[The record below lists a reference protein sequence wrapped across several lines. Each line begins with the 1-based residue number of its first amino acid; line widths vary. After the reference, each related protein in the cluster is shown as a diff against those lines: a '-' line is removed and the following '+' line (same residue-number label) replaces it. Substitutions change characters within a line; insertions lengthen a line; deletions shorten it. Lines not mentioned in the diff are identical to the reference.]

1 MVELGICGDGAG
13 ASSGGGPRP
22 RRVGIDDPPE
32 RGHARTVPATQPRQR
47 RTLAR
52 VPTRYDVDRDA
63 LAGILAG
70 EPRYRVGQVWDG
82 LYRQLASPAELTA
95 LPRPLR
101 ARLDHDLPAALA
113 AVTESIDGPGATVKW
128 LFGLDGGARIET
140 VLMHYRDR
148 TTVCVS
154 TQAGCAMA
162 CGFCATGQAGF
173 QRHLSTGEIVEQ
185 IVRAAR
191 RARDDGRRLGNV
203 VFMGM
208 GEPLANYDRVWPAVE
223 RAHGGLGLSA
233 RHLTLST
240 VGLVPGIRRLATE
253 DLPVNLAVSLHAAN
267 DGLRDELVPINRRY
281 PLSVLVGACA
291 DYVRA
296 KGRRLSFEWALIDGT
311 NDRRTD
317 ARELAELARGSPLPA
332 HVNLI
337 PLNPTPGYPTRG
349 TPPDGVRRFRRW
361 LRDLGVNATVR
372 RNRGADIDA
381 ACGQLAAARRG
392 AGRAAVDFAPQ
403 VGPRSPH
410 QHGDV
415 VAGTD
420 GVEEPLPAPH
430 AGARP
435 HDRAHHLAIHP
446 ATGADHRR
454 SPTGGQVRRQVPGRC
469 PAVEARAVPAD
480 DVDLAGVGQRSP
492 RRLVEA
498 GRHRRQPR
506 HLRPGHECGGDA
518 ATGAQPLAGAGQ
530 RQPDPGAVG
539 IGDERG
545 QRAGAPGVTVED
557 QRRAAV
563 DPRPQSS
570 EGAGGAERLWF
581 LDRYVNPAVEVR
593 LDGLTGV
600 MDVDRDGRRDR
611 TRPLECVVDERHAV
625 HRTERLG
632 EHPGE
637 RAEPRPLAGR
647 QHDGA
652 HVGCACAGRIGHH
665 RRHEHHPRA
674 GSRELRS

>member
-1 MVELGICGDGAG
+1 VVELGVCGHVAG
-13 ASSGGGPRP
+13 GSSGGSPRP
-22 RRVGIDDPPE
+22 RRVGIHEPPE
-32 RGHARTVPATQPRQR
+32 RGHGRTVPATEPCQR

-95 LPRPLR
+95 LPLSLR
-101 ARLDHDLPAALA
+101 ARLDRDLPAALA
-113 AVTESIDGPGATVKW
+113 AVTESIDGSGATVKW

-223 RAHGGLGLSA
+223 RAHRGLGLSA

-281 PLSVLVGACA
+281 PLSVLMGACA

-317 ARELAELARGSPLPA
+317 ARELADLARALPLPA
-332 HVNLI
+332 HMNLI

-349 TPPDGVRRFRRW
+349 TPPDGVRRFRGW

-381 ACGQLAAARRG
+381 ACGQLAA
-392 AGRAAVDFAPQ
+392 RAAV
-403 VGPRSPH
+403 
-410 QHGDV
+410 
-415 VAGTD
+415 
-420 GVEEPLPAPH
+420 
-430 AGARP
+430 
-435 HDRAHHLAIHP
+435 
-446 ATGADHRR
+446 
-454 SPTGGQVRRQVPGRC
+454 
-469 PAVEARAVPAD
+469 
-480 DVDLAGVGQRSP
+480 
-492 RRLVEA
+492 
-498 GRHRRQPR
+498 
-506 HLRPGHECGGDA
+506 
-518 ATGAQPLAGAGQ
+518 GAGN
-530 RQPDPGAVG
+530 PS
-539 IGDERG
+539 
-545 QRAGAPGVTVED
+545 
-557 QRRAAV
+557 RAAV
-563 DPRPQSS
+563 
-570 EGAGGAERLWF
+570 GAGNPSQAAVGAG
-581 LDRYVNPAVEVR
+581 NPSQAAV
-593 LDGLTGV
+593 G
-600 MDVDRDGRRDR
+600 
-611 TRPLECVVDERHAV
+611 
-625 HRTERLG
+625 
-632 EHPGE
+632 
-637 RAEPRPLAGR
+637 AGN
-647 QHDGA
+647 
-652 HVGCACAGRIGHH
+652 
-665 RRHEHHPRA
+665 P
-674 GSRELRS
+674 SRVKWVTAPAR